1 MSTGEKRI
9 GMGRTGQARGRQR
22 SRRWLAGLTSA
33 HNPPIA
39 KAGLQ
44 SPARPEFQ
52 KGWRLRAQSG
62 TLPSAYLQERA
73 EEDGQ
78 RPGGGDSIP
87 EGQAGPWLVAW
98 SPDCLLP
105 AAQQG
110 AEVKGTD
117 FRHTCI
123 GLNTELC
130 HQQAVVPLPSHGNSP
145 CHSFLICEM
154 GTISTCF
161 TRWF

>member
-1 MSTGEKRI
+1 MSTGEKRT

-22 SRRWLAGLTSA
+22 SRCWLAGLTSA

-44 SPARPEFQ
+44 SPAWPEFQ

-78 RPGGGDSIP
+78 RPGRPGPALACCVEPGLPSP
-87 EGQAGPWLVAW
+87 GCSAG
-98 SPDCLLP
+98 SR
-105 AAQQG
+105 G
-110 AEVKGTD
+110 STD
-117 FRHTCI
+117 FRHTSI
-123 GLNTELC
+123 SLNTELC
-130 HQQAVVPLPSHGNSP
+130 HRQAVVPLPSYRNSP
-145 CHSFLICEM
+145 CHSFPICEM
-154 GTISTCF
+154 GTLQGGSEN
-161 TRWF
+161 